1 MADRLIRL
9 GIELV
14 TQELAAA
21 NRRPGYIRTVRSSI
35 AFFAGY
41 LHVEGI
47 ADLRNVDA
55 AVLDRYRAHLASVRS
70 KTSGEL
76 IVATTVDAR
85 IAAVRLLFRA
95 LYRERLILANPA
107 RTLAVRRKEKR
118 LRVVFTREEID
129 AFLDRITPERSSGL
143 RDRALFEL
151 LYSSGLRVAEAA
163 RLTVGDIDRERRMV
177 RVYGKFDKERIVPI
191 SDYAFAFLDRYLAA
205 RSRPAP
211 LLPEDRLFVGTK
223 GPIKGT
229 TITERCLDL
238 LHRFGMYRKGLC
250 AHSIR
255 HACAAHLL
263 ENGASVRYVQ
273 ELLGHESVETTV
285 RYTAL
290 LVEGTRRVFRRY
302 HPRENEFAYDL
313 DGQAGLDYER
323 RLASLAHPGS
333 PDSASSQPVQAPETS
348 FPEGGS

>member
-9 GIELV
+9 GTKLV
-14 TQELAAA
+14 VDELAAA
-21 NRRPGYIRTVRSSI
+21 NRRPGYIRIIRSAI
-35 AFFAGY
+35 VLFADY
-41 LHVEGI
+41 LQAQEI
-47 ADLRNVDA
+47 ADLRDVDA
-55 AVLDRYRAHLASVRS
+55 ATLDHYRSYLGTVRS

-76 IVATTVDAR
+76 LAGTSIEAR
-85 IAAVRLLFRA
+85 IAAVRLLFRT
-95 LYRERLILANPA
+95 LYRERLILSNPA
-107 RTLAVRRKEKR
+107 RTLSPKRTQKR
-118 LRVVFTREEID
+118 LRVVFTRQEID
-129 AFLDRITPERSSGL
+129 AFLDRINPERSSGL

-151 LYSSGLRVAEAA
+151 LYSSGLRVSEAA
-163 RLTVGDIDRERRMV
+163 RLTVGDVDRERRMV
-177 RVYGKFDKERIVPI
+177 RVYGKFDKERIVPV
-191 SDYAFAFLDRYLAA
+191 SDYAFAFLERYLAA
-205 RSRPAP
+205 RSRSGQ
-211 LLPEDRLFVGTK
+211 LPPEARLFIGSK

-313 DGQAGLDYER
+313 DGPAGLDYER
-323 RLASLAHPGS
+323 RLASLSRRGPPEATTS
-333 PDSASSQPVQAPETS
+333 MPVQAP
-348 FPEGGS
+348 